1 MTHFQQSVVMLWMMR
16 ALGGAGWS
24 QEMTKTAVDPDT
36 LLHLAVTQYARAVQS
51 LTDTTQMPITA
62 NADGTWRQVPTRHW
76 VSGFFP
82 GILWLLYDYTRDPHW
97 AQQARRWNAA
107 LKSEQFNIGTHDLGF
122 MLYNSFGHGYRLT
135 GDENYRAILLRGA
148 ASLSS
153 RFNPMVGTI
162 KSWNAKPEDHLTI
175 IDNMMNLEYLFWASK
190 ITGNSLYRQIAIT
203 HANMTL
209 KNHLR
214 ADFSS
219 WHVVNYDPQTGKI
232 KQKRT
237 SQGLADSSTWA
248 RGQAWGAYGFTMM
261 YRETKDDRYLN
272 AARQM
277 FDWFISRLPADA
289 VPYWDFNAPHVPN
302 EPREASAAAI
312 AAAGLL
318 ELSTYVTNSQ
328 DRNRYFEAALKLL
341 QALASATYL
350 ANKAAYQCLLLHS
363 NGSVPAGVDVDVNFT
378 YADYYFI
385 EALLRLK
392 RLLAGEPVI
401 SQPTGIR
408 PER

>member
-1 MTHFQQSVVMLWMMR
+1 MKNHWHRFQLIWGLAIIPCVFASGAMAQSDF
-16 ALGGAGWS
+16 
-24 QEMTKTAVDPDT
+24 DPDVF
-36 LLHLAVTQYARAVQS
+36 LQFAVSQYSRAVQS
-51 LTDTTQMPITA
+51 LTDTSQMPITG
-62 NADGTWRQVPTRHW
+62 NPDGSWRQVPTSHW

-82 GILWLLYDYTRDPHW
+82 GILWLLYEYTHDPVW
-97 AQQARRWNAA
+97 EQQARRWNAA
-107 LKSEQFNIGTHDLGF
+107 LKAEQFNIDTHDLGF
-122 MLYNSFGHGYRLT
+122 MLYNSFGNGYRLT

-175 IDNMMNLEYLFWASK
+175 IDNMMNLEYLIWAAKVS
-190 ITGNSLYRQIAIT
+190 GNSVYQKIALS
-203 HANMTL
+203 HANVTL

-214 ADFSS
+214 DDFSC
-219 WHVVNYDPQTGKI
+219 WHVLNYDPQTGVI

-261 YRETKDDRYLN
+261 YRETRDGRYLN

-277 FDWFISRLPADA
+277 FDWFISRLPADV
-289 VPYWDFNAPHVPN
+289 VPYWDFDAPNVPN

-318 ELSTYVTNSQ
+318 ELSTYVSNSQ
-328 DRNRYFEAALKLL
+328 DRNRYVETAMKLL
-341 QALASATYL
+341 TALSSATYL

-392 RLLAGEPVI
+392 RLQAGEPVI
-401 SQPTGIR
+401 SPPTGVK
-408 PER
+408 PK